1 MSMFSRATSVVV
13 KPDKKLRDLPL
24 KETNYLINIL
34 NRHNCWQEL
43 AAVITHPDN
52 SNALLFNSDS
62 IGYVFIFWSLLL
74 LHFSGKPRN
83 CYR

>member
-1 MSMFSRATSVVV
+1 MSMFSRKTSAFV
-13 KPDKKLRDLPL
+13 KLDNTLRDLPL

-52 SNALLFNSDS
+52 PNALLFNSDS
-62 IGYVFIFWSLLL
+62 IGYVFIL
-74 LHFSGKPRN
+74 
-83 CYR
+83 